1 MIKEIVADLHT
12 HTHISEHAYSSIYEN
27 INEASQKK
35 LIALGITDHGP
46 NMKDGAQLGYF
57 RNLRVINSKVKGV
70 RVLKGVEANIIDYN
84 GSIDIPNDTLCKRLE
99 FCIASFHEDVISPG
113 TIEQHTNAY
122 LKIAEHPYIDI
133 IGHSGTIGY
142 EFDYEK
148 VLRQFTY
155 TDKVVEINEASFK
168 VRASSINNCRNIAV
182 LCKKYKVP
190 IVINTD
196 AHFCESIGQA
206 PQSIKML
213 NEIQFPSE
221 LVINSSKE
229 NLERWLKKKG
239 IQL

>member
-27 INEASQKK
+27 ISVAAQKK
-35 LIALGITDHGP
+35 LIAIGITDHGP

-57 RNLRVINSKVKGV
+57 RNLRVISHRVKGV
-70 RVLKGVEANIIDYN
+70 RVLRGIEANIIDYDGN
-84 GSIDIPNDTLCKRLE
+84 IDISNDTLCERLE
-99 FCIASFHEDVISPG
+99 ICIASFHEDVIRPG

-133 IGHSGTIGY
+133 IGHSGTNCY
-142 EFDYEK
+142 KFDYER
-148 VLRQFTY
+148 VIRQFALTE
-155 TDKVVEINEASFK
+155 KVIEINEASFK
-168 VRASSINNCRNIAV
+168 VRVASIKNCKNIAEI
-182 LCKKYKVP
+182 CKKYKVP

-196 AHFCESIGQA
+196 SHFCECIGQA
-206 PQSIKML
+206 PESIKML
-213 NEIQFPSE
+213 NEIEFPSE

-229 NLERWLKKKG
+229 NLEKWLKKKN